1 MNSNTDETRDDFV
14 SDASQAQGGQASEE
28 NAKFILKNDPQTG
41 LHLDEGDSDDCYEI
55 SANQEAPEPPTP
67 PKPEIEEP
75 APGAD
80 DVYALAEPEPRPT
93 PDQGIAPKEPGG
105 GVTPASSHAKSKKRA
120 KTVENDEEDD
130 VSVDSLYERRRRA
143 LAEEEEQKLIVERD
157 PLPPLPFWTN
167 IFKPF
172 RSAGFL
178 ARAGMI
184 AGTIFV
190 PLLFVAYFFT
200 RIISTDVARAF
211 AENPDASAWM
221 AYWESLWAAR
231 YFFLPFCFVWGIF
244 AVPLSVQ
251 IFVDTASGADE
262 INDWPEFSVVGAIG
276 QFLWIAC
283 LVVLAGIPGAI
294 LLLALGADPFLG
306 MVLTA
311 PIFAPIFYLSCMQ
324 ADELFA
330 IVTKDVALSLKRTF
344 KSWCFFLGISYVLL
358 IGTMTVSEL
367 LIHSAVSPE
376 GGAQVSFVRVALNA
390 AILALFFSVIPA
402 LYLRFLG
409 RLAWIIE
416 DDVRARIKEAEEK
429 EAQAESKDER

>member
-55 SANQEAPEPPTP
+55 SASQEAPEPPTP

-105 GVTPASSHAKSKKRA
+105 GVAPASSRAKSKKRA
-120 KTVENDEEDD
+120 KNVENDEEDD

-143 LAEEEEQKLIVERD
+143 LEEEEEQKLIVERD
-157 PLPPLPFWTN
+157 PLPPLPFLTN

-190 PLLFVAYFFT
+190 PLLIVAYIFT
-200 RIISTDVARAF
+200 RVLSTNVAGSF
-211 AENPDASAWM
+211 AENPDASAWT
-221 AYWESLWAAR
+221 AYWGSLWAAR
-231 YFFLPFCFVWGIF
+231 YFFIPFCFVWGIF
-244 AVPLSVQ
+244 AVPLSIQ

-283 LVVLAGIPGAI
+283 IGYSRRVPLSHAGRRSVPRHGRLRDDSRPDLLPLVHAGGRTLRARHEGRRVEPQENVQELVRLPRNRVPIPHWN
-294 LLLALGADPFLG
+294 ADDL
-306 MVLTA
+306 
-311 PIFAPIFYLSCMQ
+311 
-324 ADELFA
+324 
-330 IVTKDVALSLKRTF
+330 R
-344 KSWCFFLGISYVLL
+344 
-358 IGTMTVSEL
+358 
-367 LIHSAVSPE
+367 
-376 GGAQVSFVRVALNA
+376 
-390 AILALFFSVIPA
+390 IPA
-402 LYLRFLG
+402 PRR
-409 RLAWIIE
+409 RLP
-416 DDVRARIKEAEEK
+416 
-429 EAQAESKDER
+429 

>member
-1 MNSNTDETRDDFV
+1 MNSNTDERRDDFV
-14 SDASQAQGGQASEE
+14 SDASQAQDDQAPEE

-55 SANQEAPEPPTP
+55 SASQEAPEPPTP

-93 PDQGIAPKEPGG
+93 PDQGIAPKEPVGG
-105 GVTPASSHAKSKKRA
+105 IAPAATRAKSNKRA
-120 KTVENDEEDD
+120 KSDEEDD
-130 VSVDSLYERRRRA
+130 VSVESLYERRRRA
-143 LAEEEEQKLIVERD
+143 LAEEEEEQKLIVERD
-157 PLPPLPFWTN
+157 PLPPLPFWTD

-190 PLLFVAYFFT
+190 PLLIVAYIFT
-200 RIISTDVARAF
+200 RVLSTDVAGAL
-211 AENPDASAWM
+211 AENPDASAWK
-221 AYWESLWAAR
+221 AYWESLWSAR
-231 YFFLPFCFVWGIF
+231 YFFIPFCFVWGIF

-283 LVVLAGIPGAI
+283 LVVLAGIPGAF
-294 LLLALGADPFLG
+294 LFPAFGADPFLG
-306 MVLTA
+306 MVVSATIL
-311 PIFAPIFYLSCMQ
+311 APIFYLSCMQ

-330 IVTKDVALSLKRTF
+330 LVTKDVALSLKRTF
-344 KSWCFFLGISYVLL
+344 KSWCVFLGIGFLFL
-358 IGTMTVSEL
+358 IGTLTISAF
-367 LIHSAVSPE
+367 LIHGPISIE
-376 GGAQVSFVRVALNA
+376 GRAQVSFPRVAINA
-390 AILALFFSVIPA
+390 AILAVFFSVIPA

-416 DDVRARIKEAEEK
+416 DDVRARIKEQEEK
-429 EAQAESKDER
+429 EAQAELKDE

>member
-55 SANQEAPEPPTP
+55 SASQEAPEPPTP

-93 PDQGIAPKEPGG
+93 PDQGIAPKELGG
-105 GVTPASSHAKSKKRA
+105 GVAPASSRAKSKKRA
-120 KTVENDEEDD
+120 KNVENDEEDD

-143 LAEEEEQKLIVERD
+143 LEEEEEQKLIVERD
-157 PLPPLPFWTN
+157 PLPPLPFLTN

-190 PLLFVAYFFT
+190 PLLIVAYIFT
-200 RIISTDVARAF
+200 RVLSTNVAGSF
-211 AENPDASAWM
+211 AENPDASAWT
-221 AYWESLWAAR
+221 AYWGSLWAAR
-231 YFFLPFCFVWGIF
+231 YFFIPFCFVWGIF
-244 AVPLSVQ
+244 AVPLSIQ

-283 LVVLAGIPGAI
+283 IVVLAGIPGAF
-294 LLLALGADPFLG
+294 LFPTLGADPFLG
-306 MVLTA
+306 MVVSATILV
-311 PIFAPIFYLSCMQ
+311 PIFYLSCMQ

-330 IVTKDVALSLKRTF
+330 LVTKDVALSLKRTF
-344 KSWCFFLGISYVLL
+344 KSWCVFLGIGFLFL
-358 IGTMTVSEL
+358 IGTLTISAFL
-367 LIHSAVSPE
+367 LRGAVSPE
-376 GGAQVSFVRVALNA
+376 DGEQVSFARVAINS
-390 AILALFFSVIPA
+390 AILAVFFSVIPS

-416 DDVRARIKEAEEK
+416 DDVRARMKEQVEK
-429 EAQAESKDER
+429 ETSEESRDE

>member
-1 MNSNTDETRDDFV
+1 MNSNTDERRDDFV
-14 SDASQAQGGQASEE
+14 SDASQAQDDQAPEE

-55 SANQEAPEPPTP
+55 SASQEAPEPPTP

-105 GVTPASSHAKSKKRA
+105 GIAPAATRAKSNKRA
-120 KTVENDEEDD
+120 KSDEEDD
-130 VSVDSLYERRRRA
+130 VSVESLYERRRRA

-157 PLPPLPFWTN
+157 PLPLPFWTD

-190 PLLFVAYFFT
+190 PLLIVAYIFT
-200 RIISTDVARAF
+200 RVLSTDVAGAL
-211 AENPDASAWM
+211 AENPDASAWK
-221 AYWESLWAAR
+221 AYWESLWSAR
-231 YFFLPFCFVWGIF
+231 YFFIPFCFVWGIF

-283 LVVLAGIPGAI
+283 LVVLAGIPGAF
-294 LLLALGADPFLG
+294 LFPAFGADPFLG
-306 MVLTA
+306 MVVSATIL
-311 PIFAPIFYLSCMQ
+311 APIFYLSCMQ

-330 IVTKDVALSLKRTF
+330 LVTKDVALSLKRTF
-344 KSWCFFLGISYVLL
+344 KSWCVFLGIGFLFL
-358 IGTMTVSEL
+358 IGTLTISAF
-367 LIHSAVSPE
+367 LIHGPISIE
-376 GGAQVSFVRVALNA
+376 GSAQVSFLRVAINA
-390 AILALFFSVIPA
+390 AILAVFFSVIPA

-416 DDVRARIKEAEEK
+416 DDVRARIKEQEEK
-429 EAQAESKDER
+429 EAQAELKDE

>member
-1 MNSNTDETRDDFV
+1 MNSNTDERRDDFV
-14 SDASQAQGGQASEE
+14 SDASQAQDDQAPEE

-55 SANQEAPEPPTP
+55 SASQEAPEPPTP

-105 GVTPASSHAKSKKRA
+105 GVAPAASRAKSNKRA
-120 KTVENDEEDD
+120 KSDEEDD
-130 VSVDSLYERRRRA
+130 VSVESLYERRRRA

-157 PLPPLPFWTN
+157 PLPLPFWTD

-190 PLLFVAYFFT
+190 PLLIVAYIFT
-200 RIISTDVARAF
+200 RVLSTDVAGAL
-211 AENPDASAWM
+211 AENPDASAWK
-221 AYWESLWAAR
+221 AYWESLWSAR
-231 YFFLPFCFVWGIF
+231 YFFIPFCFVWGIF

-283 LVVLAGIPGAI
+283 LVVLAGIPGAF
-294 LLLALGADPFLG
+294 LFPAFGADPFLG
-306 MVLTA
+306 MVVSATIL
-311 PIFAPIFYLSCMQ
+311 APIFYLSCMQ

-330 IVTKDVALSLKRTF
+330 LVTKDVALSLKRTF
-344 KSWCFFLGISYVLL
+344 KSWCVFLGIGFLFL
-358 IGTMTVSEL
+358 IGTLTISAF
-367 LIHSAVSPE
+367 LIHGPISIE
-376 GGAQVSFVRVALNA
+376 GSAQVSFPRVAINA
-390 AILALFFSVIPA
+390 AILAVFFSVIPA

-416 DDVRARIKEAEEK
+416 DDVRARIKEQEEK
-429 EAQAESKDER
+429 EAQAELKDE